1 MNTTATTIFELIDLA
16 LSLAH
21 SQSDGTLQG
30 ETEVAKTLLDILDK
44 ARDAYDEHK
53 GQMLDLGLIPIETRI

>member
-1 MNTTATTIFELIDLA
+1 MTTAAIFELIDLA
-16 LSLAH
+16 ISLAH